1 MIVNRVS
8 SLPMLVLL
16 VVLVFVYHFGIG
28 IYRVWGLEPSP
39 TFEFLYT
46 SAFVC
51 GVVWWLRAEARTSTV
66 KHVYCLGLLVGTGWI
81 IIIPY
86 HLFKT
91 RGVRGLIPLLALI
104 VSFLAAYLLAMI
116 VYMVFSN

>member
-1 MIVNRVS
+1 
-8 SLPMLVLL
+8 MLVPL
-16 VVLVFVYHFGIG
+16 VILILIYHFGIG
-28 IYRVWGLEPSP
+28 IYSAWGLEPSL

-46 SAFVC
+46 TAFLC
-51 GVVWWLRAEARTSTV
+51 GVVWWLKADARTSTV
-66 KHVYCLGLLVGTGWI
+66 KQVYCLGLLVGIGWM

-104 VSFLAAYLLAMI
+104 VSLLAAHLFALFI
-116 VYMVFSN
+116 YMTLSN